1 VQAARDAHAVLGE
14 MGRVL
19 GELEALVAGRAPP
32 ASPPSPPEALAGVAA
47 GPFSALDAVE
57 GFGARLRDLE
67 GVLDVVHRGFEG
79 ERALF
84 DVRLGAPR

>member
-1 VQAARDAHAVLGE
+1 MEAVRDAHAVLAE

-19 GELEALVAGRAPP
+19 GELEGLVGP
-32 ASPPSPPEALAGVAA
+32 ATSLAI
-47 GPFSALDAVE
+47 GPFSEIEAVDA
-57 GFGARLRDLE
+57 FGSRLRDLE

-84 DVRLGAPR
+84 DVRLRGASLVSGR